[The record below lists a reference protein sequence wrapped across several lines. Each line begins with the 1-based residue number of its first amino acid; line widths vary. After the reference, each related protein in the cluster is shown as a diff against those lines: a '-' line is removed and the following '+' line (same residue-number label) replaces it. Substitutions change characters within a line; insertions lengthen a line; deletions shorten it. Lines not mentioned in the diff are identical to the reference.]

1 MTKRRQHVPQLL
13 LILGFLVVLLVATPH
28 SLLAKDCKEFPQAGK
43 EPIYQLLKNI
53 LEDKDCDKLVKVKLQ
68 SGQDLEGRIKN
79 LNETAVQLERLS
91 GMDFYDA
98 VVVLNQISAV
108 IYRARTK

>member
-1 MTKRRQHVPQLL
+1 MMLYQR
-13 LILGFLVVLLVATPH
+13 LILALGFFVALLVATPH
-28 SLLAKDCKEFPQAGK
+28 SLWAKDCKEFPQTGK

-53 LEDKDCDKLVKVKLQ
+53 LEDKDCDKLVKVKFQ

-79 LNETAVQLERLS
+79 LNESAVQLERLS

-98 VVVLNQISAV
+98 VVMLNQISAV
-108 IYRARTK
+108 MYRARSK